1 MKKNIQSVSYPPIC
15 SLPTHLFPT
24 PISVPYPHICSLPT
38 HLFPT
43 HPSVSYPPICPP
55 ICFLPPYLFLTH
67 PSVPYPPICSL
78 PTHLFPTHPSVS
90 YPPSVPPPICFLP
103 PSVPYPPI
111 CSLFPTPHLFPA
123 HPSVPYPPICS
134 LPTHQQLH
142 RYAPWTPWESGRSW
156 GCRAWPQGQ
165 GLFPSAWSRPGTP
178 LQSRGC
184 CDSAAVGTP
193 PCPECFPSLSGSCHS
208 GMHH

>member
-1 MKKNIQSVSYPPIC
+1 MKKNIQSASYPPIC

-43 HPSVSYPPICPP
+43 HPSVSYPPICPH
-55 ICFLPPYLFLTH
+55 LFPTH
-67 PSVPYPPICSL
+67 HICSL
-78 PTHLFPTHPSVS
+78 PT
-90 YPPSVPPPICFLP
+90 I
-103 PSVPYPPI
+103 
-111 CSLFPTPHLFPA
+111 
-123 HPSVPYPPICS
+123 SVPYPPICS

-165 GLFPSAWSRPGTP
+165 GLFPSAWSHPGTP

-184 CDSAAVGTP
+184 CDSVAVGTP